1 MDTVA
6 WSRVNGVRT
15 HDWTITS
22 QTRYLLRHAVTYN
35 FYFLFKVNHI
45 SDNTQET
52 DYSRKCIEWFLI
64 SLLGYTDCEPFCQF
78 NPSQPTLTHSSAVI
92 FPSKFSSPSSCSFL
106 QISLNSSVTCTYR
119 FVPIFQPLM
128 SQIFYKINTH
138 GQDSNNNT
146 TTCHFKINPT
156 TKPCQTILYLL

>member
-1 MDTVA
+1 MLDQGSMGLELT
-6 WSRVNGVRT
+6 T
-15 HDWTITS
+15 E
-22 QTRYLLRHAVTYN
+22 LLRVRLATHCATQS
-35 FYFLFKVNHI
+35 LI
-45 SDNTQET
+45 ASIIDNTQEN
-52 DYSRKCIEWFLI
+52 DYTRKCLDWILI

-78 NPSQPTLTHSSAVI
+78 NPSQSTLTHSSAVI

-106 QISLNSSVTCTYR
+106 QIALNSSVTCTYR

-156 TKPCQTILYLL
+156 TKPCQNILYLL